1 MQSHSVIGGGG
12 LKLHVREWGRGD
24 GPPLLFLHGWS
35 QSHLSWR
42 RQYESALADRFRIV
56 ACDLR
61 GHGMSGAPLERSEY
75 ADGEKWAD
83 DVAAVLKQLNLT
95 KPILIGWSYAGC
107 VICDY
112 LRKYGDEQ
120 IAGINFVAAAVAL
133 GRNVPE
139 ALTSAVFSQYA
150 RAACSEDPSLN
161 ISAMRSF
168 MRVCLG
174 NELSADDFEVTLA
187 AAMVVN
193 PKIRGFLLRREENF
207 DSVLQAISVPVL
219 VTHNRMDR
227 IVPPAM
233 SDHILRHCKTA
244 NASWY
249 PGETHAPFF
258 EASLRFN
265 TELSDFAGALA
276 APLRNG

>member
-1 MQSHSVIGGGG
+1 MQCHSVIGGGG

-24 GPPLLFLHGWS
+24 GPPLVFLHGWS

-61 GHGMSGAPLERSEY
+61 GHGMSDAPLERREY

-83 DVAAVLKQLNLT
+83 DVAAILEQLNLT

-112 LRKYGDEQ
+112 LRKYGDRQ
-120 IAGINFVAAAVAL
+120 IAGINFVAAAAAL

-139 ALTSAVFSQYA
+139 ALTGTVFAQHA
-150 RAACSEDPSLN
+150 RAACAGDLPTN

-168 MRVCLG
+168 LRDCLG
-174 NELSADDFEVTLA
+174 TQCSADDFEVALA
-187 AAMVVN
+187 AAMVVD
-193 PKIRGFLLRREENF
+193 PKIRGFLLRREESYESALN
-207 DSVLQAISVPVL
+207 AITVPVL
-219 VTHNRMDR
+219 VTHNRKDR

-244 NASWY
+244 SASWY
-249 PGETHAPFF
+249 PSETHAPFF

-276 APLRNG
+276 ATLRNG

>member
-1 MQSHSVIGGGG
+1 MQSHNIIGGGG

-42 RQYESALADRFRIV
+42 RQCEGDLADQFRIV

-61 GHGMSGAPLERSEY
+61 GHGMSDAPLERNEY

-83 DVAAVLKQLNLT
+83 DVAAILEQLNLT

-107 VICDY
+107 VVCDY
-112 LRKYGDEQ
+112 LRKYGDGE

-139 ALTSAVFSQYA
+139 ALTGTVFKQHA
-150 RAACSEDPSLN
+150 RAACTEDLLTN
-161 ISAMRSF
+161 ILAMQSF
-168 MRVCLG
+168 LRDCLG
-174 NELSADDFEVTLA
+174 PQCSADDFEVALA
-187 AAMVVN
+187 AAMVVH
-193 PKIRGFLLRREENF
+193 PKVRGFLLRREENF
-207 DSVLQAISVPVL
+207 ESVLKTINVPVL

-233 SDHILRHCKTA
+233 SDYILRHCKTA
-244 NASWY
+244 SASWY

-265 TELSDFAGALA
+265 TELATFAGALA
-276 APLRNG
+276 AILRNG